1 MNLMQFVTLSGLLW
15 LKRKAFAVL
24 DVREGGEFF
33 FFLHGY
39 WLEKCVWPQTEME
52 TTDKVAE
59 LQNTSSYALHEVHI
73 MK

>member
-1 MNLMQFVTLSGLLW
+1 MQFVTLSGLLW
-15 LKRKAFAVL
+15 LKRKTFAVL
-24 DVREGGEFF
+24 DVREEGEVLFF
-33 FFLHGY
+33 RMGI

-73 MK
+73 IK